1 MQEGEL
7 EGIYMRAYT
16 SYHVQ
21 TKPKRKKKQVAGK
34 REVRIIAYTSKHK
47 KQRATPSR
55 IEEALIRPF
64 LSLRQMNYDVMQRIN
79 FFFFEST
86 EGLIRKR

>member
-21 TKPKRKKKQVAGK
+21 SKPKRKKKQVASE

-55 IEEALIRPF
+55 IE
-64 LSLRQMNYDVMQRIN
+64 
-79 FFFFEST
+79 
-86 EGLIRKR
+86 